1 MTQSFDTLLDK
12 FKTYLAANP
21 FEKEPVGLYQ
31 PVDYILNLGGKRIRP
46 VLLLM
51 AGNLFTD
58 DVDKS
63 LPAAYAIEI
72 FHCFSLVHDDIM
84 DAAPLRRGKPSVH
97 VKYSSNSGILSG
109 DVMLIHAYG
118 YLLKS
123 TMHMA
128 DPRPVLNIFNRVAI
142 EVCEGQQMDM
152 DFETRDDV
160 TIPEYLKM
168 IELKT
173 SVLIG
178 GALEVGALINGA
190 TDTDAELLADFGKN
204 IGLAFQLQDDIL
216 DTFGDSASFGKK
228 IGGDIAQ
235 NKKTFLYLKA
245 REKADAATLA
255 TLSELYA
262 TDADID
268 ESEKIKTVTQIF
280 TTLNIEEDTERLKE
294 NYLDK
299 AFQALNT
306 LSIPADRKEHLIT
319 LSNKLM
325 RRKV

>member
-12 FKTYLAANP
+12 FKVYLAANP

-58 DVDKS
+58 DIEKS

-123 TMHMA
+123 TMHMD

-152 DFETRDDV
+152 DFEKEDQVRID
-160 TIPEYLKM
+160 EYLKM

-173 SVLIG
+173 SVLVGAAMQIGALLG
-178 GALEVGALINGA
+178 GANDEEASSMYQ
-190 TDTDAELLADFGKN
+190 FGRN
-204 IGLAFQLQDDIL
+204 LGIAFQIQDDYL
-216 DTFGDSASFGKK
+216 DTYGDPKKFGKK
-228 IGGDIAQ
+228 VGGDIIQ
-235 NKKTFLYLKA
+235 HKKTILYLKA
-245 REKADAATLA
+245 LESANDQGKIAIQVLYNSNDLEEDDKIREVKKVFD
-255 TLSELYA
+255 S
-262 TDADID
+262 
-268 ESEKIKTVTQIF
+268 
-280 TTLNIEEDTERLKE
+280 LNIQVEINRMKEFYQKTAFEFLENLKV
-294 NYLDK
+294 DK
-299 AFQALNT
+299 GRKDVMKQFAL
-306 LSIPADRKEHLIT
+306 A
-319 LSNKLM
+319 LM
-325 RRKV
+325 NRQS

>member
-1 MTQSFDTLLDK
+1 MTQSFDILLEK

-21 FEKEPVGLYQ
+21 FEKEPIGLYQ

-51 AGNLFTD
+51 AANLFTD
-58 DVDKS
+58 DVEKS

-123 TMHMA
+123 TLHLS

-178 GALEVGALINGA
+178 GALQVGALISGA
-190 TDTDAELLADFGKN
+190 AEAEAKLLADFGKN

-245 REKADAATLA
+245 REKADAVTLA
-255 TLSELYA
+255 ALDRLYA
-262 TDADID
+262 TDAKID
-268 ESEKIKTVTQIF
+268 ESEKIKTVTDIF
-280 TTLNIEEDTERLKE
+280 ARLNIEEDTELLKE
-294 NYLDK
+294 NYLEK
-299 AFQALNT
+299 AFQALNE
-306 LSIPADRKEHLIT
+306 LNVSDDRKDHLIT

-325 RRKV
+325 GRTV